1 MTPRTIL
8 SAMTKA
14 VTKTLQPETRGAVIL
29 RDVSVVLL
37 GTVLLTLS
45 AKLKVPF
52 YPVPMTMQT
61 LVVLLLAATGGLRMG
76 VAIVVAYLLEGA
88 AGLPVFADTPERG
101 IGLSY
106 MMGPTGGYLL
116 GFVAAAAFAGLL
128 ADRGFARSWTGL
140 TLMMVGGHVLMFG
153 LGYAYLGSIIGFEK
167 AWTVGVL
174 PFLPSTAVKIA
185 LGVALLGGFNRMTGQ
200 KAG

>member
-1 MTPRTIL
+1 MTTKSIL
-8 SAMTKA
+8 SVMTKA
-14 VTKTLQPETRGAVIL
+14 LSQESRGAVML
-29 RDVSVVLL
+29 RNASVVLL

-52 YPVPMTMQT
+52 TPVPMTMQT
-61 LVVLLLAATGGLRMG
+61 LVVLLLAATCGLRMG

-116 GFVAAAAFAGLL
+116 GFAAAAAFAGLM
-128 ADRGFARSWTGL
+128 ADRGLARSWLGL
-140 TLMMVGGHVLMFG
+140 SAIMVGGHVLMFG
-153 LGYAYLGSIIGFEK
+153 LGFAYLGSVIGFEQ
-167 AWTVGVL
+167 AWTVGVV

-185 LGVALLGGFNRMTGQ
+185 LGVALLAGFNRFSGRN
-200 KAG
+200 AG

>member
-1 MTPRTIL
+1 MTTKSIL
-8 SAMTKA
+8 SVMTKA
-14 VTKTLQPETRGAVIL
+14 LSQESRGAVML
-29 RDVSVVLL
+29 RNASVVLL

-52 YPVPMTMQT
+52 TPVPMTMQT
-61 LVVLLLAATGGLRMG
+61 LVVLLLAATCGLRMG

-116 GFVAAAAFAGLL
+116 GFVAAAAFAGLM
-128 ADRGFARSWTGL
+128 ADRGLARSWLGL
-140 TLMMVGGHVLMFG
+140 FAMMVGGHVLMFG
-153 LGYAYLGSIIGFEK
+153 LGFAYLGSVIGFEQ
-167 AWTVGVL
+167 AWTVGVV

-185 LGVALLGGFNRMTGQ
+185 LGVALLAGFNRFSGRN
-200 KAG
+200 AG

>member
-1 MTPRTIL
+1 
-8 SAMTKA
+8 MTKA
-14 VTKTLQPETRGAVIL
+14 ITKTLHPESRGAVML

-61 LVVLLLAATGGLRMG
+61 LVVLLLAATCGLRVG
-76 VAIVVAYLLEGA
+76 VAIVVAYLVEGA

-128 ADRGFARSWTGL
+128 ADRGLARSWTGL

-167 AWTVGVL
+167 AWTLGVL

-185 LGVALLGGFNRMTGQ
+185 LGVALLGGFNRLTGP
-200 KAG
+200 KEG

>member
-1 MTPRTIL
+1 MTTKSIL
-8 SAMTKA
+8 SVMTKA
-14 VTKTLQPETRGAVIL
+14 LSQESRGAVML
-29 RDVSVVLL
+29 RNTSVVLL

-61 LVVLLLAATGGLRMG
+61 LVVLLLAATCGMRMG

-101 IGLSY
+101 LGLSY
-106 MMGPTGGYLL
+106 MMGPTGGYLI
-116 GFVAAAAFAGLL
+116 GFVAASAFAGLMT
-128 ADRGFARSWTGL
+128 DRGLTRSWLGL
-140 TLMMVGGHVLMFG
+140 SMIMIGGHVLMFG
-153 LGYAYLGSIIGFEK
+153 LGYAYLGSVIGFEQ
-167 AWTVGVL
+167 AWNVGVV

-185 LGVALLGGFNRMTGQ
+185 LGVALLGGYNRFSGRN
-200 KAG
+200 AG